1 MASNTLAVTC
11 PSQTLVTISCLAP
24 RTGQQTIVQASL
36 SSKYNLVWRC
46 IVTNQEPQLDIT
58 LVWSVNRA
66 FEFDFPPPRGIRS
79 LQVISQNGVLV
90 GSAPVKGLVNGIP
103 LAAKVNMAAVQI
115 KERLEFDILLSTCIS
130 TVQIPRPKS
139 AVTRL
144 KYVMA
149 SLMGDIATTNMA
161 FTFGYNGSARNIA
174 IWAHQSIL
182 QQIPSFHSLISKL
195 KDFESDPF
203 NSGALSSVKTAH
215 VTEYSLEAYCALIRY
230 IYCDTIDLHINLD
243 HFPIGRA
250 PTKPFSISC
259 KERLV
264 IDGPFWPTV
273 PVSKRPPSTRPSPDN
288 VDLHHHLDATWEELF
303 QLADCYQ
310 VEVLRAYCQEQIVDG
325 LDSSTVLDVLF
336 RYAYRYPDLKESV
349 LEFVANSITELYA
362 KSKDPFAAY
371 AEHPH
376 RHELMSE
383 ALRLVF
389 MAKAQIK
396 HS

>member
-1 MASNTLAVTC
+1 MFKSLPLFANDFNQNKC
-11 PSQTLVTISCLAP
+11 PPLV
-24 RTGQQTIVQASL
+24 
-36 SSKYNLVWRC
+36 
-46 IVTNQEPQLDIT
+46 
-58 LVWSVNRA
+58 
-66 FEFDFPPPRGIRS
+66 
-79 LQVISQNGVLV
+79 
-90 GSAPVKGLVNGIP
+90 
-103 LAAKVNMAAVQI
+103 KVDMTAVQV

-130 TVQIPRPKS
+130 TVQILRPKS
-139 AVTRL
+139 TVTRL
-144 KYVMA
+144 KYVMV
-149 SLMGDIATTNMA
+149 SLMDDIATTNMA

-174 IWAHQSIL
+174 LWAHQSIL
-182 QQIPSFHSLISKL
+182 KQIPTFHSLISKL
-195 KDFESDPF
+195 KDLEGDSSS
-203 NSGALSSVKTAH
+203 SGALSSVKTAH

-230 IYCDTIDLHINLD
+230 IYCDTIDLHVNLD

-250 PTKPFSISC
+250 PTKPFSPSC

-273 PVSKRPPSTRPSPDN
+273 PLSKRPPSTKPSSDN
-288 VDLHHHLDATWEELF
+288 VNLHHHLDATWEELF

-310 VEVLRAYCQEQIVDG
+310 VEVLRAYCQEQIVEG

-349 LEFVANSITELYA
+349 LEFVAGSMTELYA

-371 AEHPH
+371 AEHPQ